1 MSSGKWWPLLI
12 MVEPERNRS
21 LPVIYKW
28 PLIQT
33 FILLKAFNGFF
44 QGQPQLSYSSWLLTL
59 HFLGLHTGGETLPFW
74 WLSICIFRH
83 LWDVILMCLAKIS
96 VLSLSQIWNIFF
108 QGLVFMVVCCS
119 PPFYQM
125 CNKFCWRNF
134 TQVFSS
140 TWFKADA
147 GPYASWRFKKL
158 MVATKNPFIQPC
170 VDEEK
175 SFVFVSCWWW
185 NLRAING
192 GRFAMHFFRDIFDNL
207 WCHGYRRHS
216 LINCQ
221 TQKNEKFFNWLKA
234 KTQSIDLWTGN

>member
-108 QGLVFMVVCCS
+108 SRIGFHGCLLLS
-119 PPFYQM
+119 PFFTRCVTNSVGVILP
-125 CNKFCWRNF
+125 KFFKHLIQSWCWPIRKLTLQKVNGGDQKSIHSTMCWRRE
-134 TQVFSS
+134 
-140 TWFKADA
+140 KL
-147 GPYASWRFKKL
+147 RFCLLL
-158 MVATKNPFIQPC
+158 MMEF
-170 VDEEK
+170 E
-175 SFVFVSCWWW
+175 S
-185 NLRAING
+185 
-192 GRFAMHFFRDIFDNL
+192 H
-207 WCHGYRRHS
+207 
-216 LINCQ
+216 
-221 TQKNEKFFNWLKA
+221 
-234 KTQSIDLWTGN
+234 

>member
-1 MSSGKWWPLLI
+1 MFGISLSVRVLNTCSSFPRLWMNSKKRWVVYRYLPMSSGKWWPLLI

-108 QGLVFMVVCCS
+108 SRIG
-119 PPFYQM
+119 
-125 CNKFCWRNF
+125 KFLPTCRNSA
-134 TQVFSS
+134 QLLSICKIKVLFS
-140 TWFKADA
+140 K
-147 GPYASWRFKKL
+147 
-158 MVATKNPFIQPC
+158 
-170 VDEEK
+170 E
-175 SFVFVSCWWW
+175 
-185 NLRAING
+185 NL
-192 GRFAMHFFRDIFDNL
+192 L
-207 WCHGYRRHS
+207 
-216 LINCQ
+216 
-221 TQKNEKFFNWLKA
+221 
-234 KTQSIDLWTGN
+234 